1 MICNIPLLTSL
12 QIQSRQGTDQDDVFR
27 FEGAS
32 LRTTRPSV
40 AYAEVKMLPE
50 GWKSTTTT
58 PTTKSTTTLPT
69 SEAFKPPLPTPTT
82 ISKRGGEWLWKNQPT
97 KPFYLAAKMWPKFG
111 QTFTKMWPQFWQYLT
126 RMWPK
131 FGHDCGEDI
140 GLCWQSAKRRR
151 LKKKYGRSHKKHSK
165 VSFTQIWAL
174 EKWNVLLTERC
185 LEDSNVI
192 VKISSDGKDRLCVSG
207 VRVSARAILICARAR
222 LESVC
227 DIRASDMSE

>member
-1 MICNIPLLTSL
+1 MIFNIPLLTSL

-82 ISKRGGEWLWKNQPT
+82 ISKRGGEWL
-97 KPFYLAAKMWPKFG
+97 
-111 QTFTKMWPQFWQYLT
+111 
-126 RMWPK
+126 
-131 FGHDCGEDI
+131 
-140 GLCWQSAKRRR
+140 
-151 LKKKYGRSHKKHSK
+151 
-165 VSFTQIWAL
+165 
-174 EKWNVLLTERC
+174 
-185 LEDSNVI
+185 
-192 VKISSDGKDRLCVSG
+192 
-207 VRVSARAILICARAR
+207 
-222 LESVC
+222 
-227 DIRASDMSE
+227 